1 MMDNR
6 VTAITIIKE
15 GIIRPTLVSA
25 YAFMD
30 AWSYL
35 FFGQH
40 PEHLNKR
47 GIYEFMKNCYVS
59 VSPLRRTNYEE
70 AHRHMGDTC
79 RKEREDEE
87 A

>member
-1 MMDNR
+1 MI
-6 VTAITIIKE
+6 VQIIKE

-47 GIYEFMKNCYVS
+47 GIYEFMKPSYVS
-59 VSPLRRTNYEE
+59 ASTLRRNDYYGQPHEE
-70 AHRHMGDTC
+70 THRHMGDC
-79 RKEREDEE
+79 SRKEREDEE
-87 A
+87 T